1 MKDVHIS
8 VRSDFTFK
16 LAIAYINNMRGI
28 AFLQMDHLALEIWQW
43 CLARNIFVSVSYIP
57 GVLNL
62 EADFPL
68 ETFPILLS

>member
-1 MKDVHIS
+1 
-8 VRSDFTFK
+8 
-16 LAIAYINNMRGI
+16 MRGI